1 MRLRL
6 IVIHLE
12 ENNKLVP
19 LSVKIHNHFL
29 SGFMKDPV
37 YSLGGGGR
45 SLTPWIVVSDRNGQ
59 GKLHTVLVKSD
70 QKAVVSEKKTHKKQK
85 KTRKVH

>member
-6 IVIHLE
+6 IVIRLE

-37 YSLGGGGR
+37 CVGGR
-45 SLTPWIVVSDRNGQ
+45 GEVIDSLDGCQ
-59 GKLHTVLVKSD
+59 
-70 QKAVVSEKKTHKKQK
+70 
-85 KTRKVH
+85 